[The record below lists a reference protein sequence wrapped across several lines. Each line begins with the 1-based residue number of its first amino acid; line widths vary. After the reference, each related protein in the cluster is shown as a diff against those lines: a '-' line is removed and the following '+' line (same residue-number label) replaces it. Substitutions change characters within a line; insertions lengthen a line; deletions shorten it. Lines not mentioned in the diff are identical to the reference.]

1 MRRGAA
7 RPPSDPPRRPGLYKV
22 RGFIRN
28 MEHRAHMSGNPGPG
42 YQWKNNAPRTC
53 LSGMQFA
60 VPMNEKSRPTKCYSG
75 TIGSKRDGERSDAP
89 ACVGG
94 LDFPRPLRDGTF
106 TGTFLPSRVILT
118 FCPARIPISKGRPPC
133 ATRSRI
139 HDIKNSTSLIVPKLR
154 FGW

>member
-22 RGFIRN
+22 RGSIRN
-28 MEHRAHMSGNPGPG
+28 TERRAHVTGNPGPG
-42 YQWKNNAPRTC
+42 YPWKNNAPRTC

-60 VPMNEKSRPTKCYSG
+60 VPMNKKSG
-75 TIGSKRDGERSDAP
+75 TTECHSGSIGSERDGEGSDAP

-118 FCPARIPISKGRPPC
+118 FCPARIPNSKGRPPF
-133 ATRSRI
+133 TIRSSI
-139 HDIKNSTSLIVPKLR
+139 EDIKNSTSLTVPKLR
-154 FGW
+154 FGY